1 MREEVIL
8 LNNDGSPIG
17 TADKA
22 VIHTGDTPLHL
33 AFSCWLFNEDGQ
45 LLLTRRA
52 LGKKTWPGVWTNS
65 FCGHP
70 APGET
75 PEEAVYRR
83 ATFELGLQREAFASL
98 ELVLPN
104 FQYRA
109 VDASG
114 VVENEICPV
123 FVARLTADAQIQPNP
138 DEVCESAWITP
149 GGLSAAIEAAPFV
162 FSPWLIEEA
171 SHEPLHAHLRG

>member
-83 ATFELGLQREAFASL
+83 AAFELGLQREAFASL
-98 ELVLPN
+98 
-104 FQYRA
+104 
-109 VDASG
+109 S
-114 VVENEICPV
+114 
-123 FVARLTADAQIQPNP
+123 T
-138 DEVCESAWITP
+138 
-149 GGLSAAIEAAPFV
+149 
-162 FSPWLIEEA
+162 
-171 SHEPLHAHLRG
+171 LR